1 LQAAPDGR
9 KLDHGY
15 AGSRGIH
22 DRSPHK
28 GGHAVFR
35 RPPSVA
41 AALGGAVAIVLL
53 ASCADMQNV
62 VDDALGGSGG
72 QGARTVAYDCDDDRA
87 FTARY
92 SADRDEVRVR
102 TDDETYDLEL
112 ADRDDGR
119 RVYTES
125 GDDDDDEA
133 RLTIREGGGRARL
146 DIPDEDAFED
156 CDGEI

>member
-1 LQAAPDGR
+1 M
-9 KLDHGY
+9 
-15 AGSRGIH
+15 
-22 DRSPHK
+22 
-28 GGHAVFR
+28 
-35 RPPSVA
+35 
-41 AALGGAVAIVLL
+41 VLL
-53 ASCADMQNV
+53 AGCADLQNV
-62 VDDALGGSGG
+62 IDETVGGSGG
-72 QGARTVAYDCDDDRA
+72 GGALTVAYECDDDRD

-102 TDDETYDLEL
+102 TEDETYDLEL

-133 RLTIREGGGRARL
+133 RLIVREGGGRARL